1 MQYTENYQFRKP
13 VIGVDDADV
22 KDINFNSDRADT
34 LIHNTQI
41 SLAPAYDLN
50 ETYNTGDVVMY
61 ETLMYKCKEDNVTGA
76 WVPEKWERTTA
87 GEEGSGGGGGS
98 SVVPNP
104 QGEPTDTLNTIGI
117 DGTIFDIA
125 GSGKGGSGSAYAE
138 TLLYDSGSPTS
149 GAPFNQDVAL
159 FDSLSNYDAIVVE
172 WNTSEDRSRESPLE
186 TSDTV
191 FCTVQDLLSNNFCL
205 HFSGYGTRWG
215 EITFTDT
222 TFKLFAR
229 GGDLTPQ
236 IYKIKGLKFGG
247 GGAGDGSE
255 IIPISAGD
263 GTTSRTFT
271 FDKIPKKISMQ
282 YVANGW
288 GFYRDIIW
296 GTDRSYYQASQATI
310 SESATYIGV
319 SGIVCDEATKS
330 ITITGL
336 NAIQASNTTDIVGY
350 MYVEYGGAGGSGGG
364 ASEYIPYS
372 NKNNIVC
379 EATLNNFDASSL
391 EWGDGES
398 PIILSQ
404 TVSMYNNEAVSIPVN
419 TSGVIAY
426 SDVGGNKQPFTA
438 YMVCK
443 AQTSGN
449 YTRLLSALESH
460 ATNMGAMIFGTN
472 NINMGSWN
480 GSTPTGLSATS
491 DYIVCAIQY
500 TGYGLGYCK
509 VNNIDLSP
517 FPLIGSNRYITIG
530 RTDGGSGG
538 DQEPCDILVK
548 YFGVVEGTDTHKAI
562 NENVAY
568 LMDKFGIN

>member
-125 GSGKGGSGSAYAE
+125 GSGGGGSVSAYAE

-159 FDSLSNYDAIVVE
+159 FDSLSNYDAIVVK

-205 HFSGYGTRWG
+205 HFSGYDTRWG

-263 GTTSRTFT
+263 GTTSRTYT

-319 SGIVCDEATKS
+319 SGIVCDEANKS

-350 MYVEYGGAGGSGGG
+350 MYVEYGGGSGSSEEISDMIWTELISTTGTSTAVAIPQGTKKLVLTAQLGG
-364 ASEYIPYS
+364 IVTKVAEESIA
-372 NKNNIVC
+372 NIQKLLDV
-379 EATLNNFDASSL
+379 SL
-391 EWGDGES
+391 ETTW
-398 PIILSQ
+398 
-404 TVSMYNNEAVSIPVN
+404 
-419 TSGVIAY
+419 
-426 SDVGGNKQPFTA
+426 
-438 YMVCK
+438 
-443 AQTSGN
+443 
-449 YTRLLSALESH
+449 
-460 ATNMGAMIFGTN
+460 NMGGEYANTAGNHTTIAM
-472 NINMGSWN
+472 SVSN
-480 GSTPTGLSATS
+480 GQVVAKSGYSTVTAKVYALS
-491 DYIVCAIQY
+491 
-500 TGYGLGYCK
+500 
-509 VNNIDLSP
+509 
-517 FPLIGSNRYITIG
+517 
-530 RTDGGSGG
+530 
-538 DQEPCDILVK
+538 
-548 YFGVVEGTDTHKAI
+548 
-562 NENVAY
+562 
-568 LMDKFGIN
+568 